1 MVEPMILIPLLENSF
16 KHSGIG
22 FNEDAFIIFMLAA
35 ENGFLTARCH
45 NSKQTLTV
53 MEKEEDG
60 GIGLSAIEKRLAIK
74 YPDNHQLAIHE
85 DENNFYVHLSIPFA

>member
-1 MVEPMILIPLLENSF
+1 MILIPLLENSF

-22 FNEDAFIIFMLAA
+22 FNQDAFISFVLTA
-35 ENGFLTARCH
+35 ENGFLTARFR
-45 NSKQTLTV
+45 NSKQAITG
-53 MEKEEDG
+53 MEKDEDG